1 MAFGTVGFGGLAKSL
16 FTVVTDA
23 TMFILAVR
31 ILRHLQVFLFHLE
44 DFGVAIGAFRL
55 MLVHMGFV
63 AEQNG
68 SSASLGFKF
77 NVPATGFFLLGIG
90 DAEYREA
97 QDAKADHE
105 GFPGFLPQISTP
117 FHCRIMDYLQAYTG
131 NFI

>member
-44 DFGVAIGAFRL
+44 DFGVAIGAFCF

-63 AEQNG
+63 AEENRSG
-68 SSASLGFKF
+68 APLASNLMSPPP
-77 NVPATGFFLLGIG
+77 VFFCW
-90 DAEYREA
+90 A
-97 QDAKADHE
+97 
-105 GFPGFLPQISTP
+105 
-117 FHCRIMDYLQAYTG
+117 
-131 NFI
+131 

>member
-44 DFGVAIGAFRL
+44 DFGVAIGAFCF

-63 AEQNG
+63 AEKDG
-68 SSASLGFKF
+68 SGAPRGFKLD
-77 NVPATGFFLLGIG
+77 VPPARFLLLRRGY
-90 DAEYREA
+90 AECRKG
-97 QDAKADHE
+97 QDADAD
-105 GFPGFLPQISTP
+105 
-117 FHCRIMDYLQAYTG
+117 
-131 NFI
+131 